1 MPRIYF
7 DNAATSWP
15 KPEAV
20 YRAVDEYQRS
30 IGGAAGRGGY
40 RSALD
45 AGRIVDRARKKIAD
59 LLNAGDP
66 KQVVLASNGTDALN
80 LAIHG
85 LLRPGD
91 HVVTTVCEHN
101 SVLRPLRHAI
111 DALGCAVDYVTCDAQ
126 GLVSPNDVQS
136 TMRSKTR
143 LVAVVHA
150 SNVTGA
156 IQPVEEIAGIVQSHP
171 AMFLVDGAQSV
182 GRVPIDLSATPI
194 DLLASP
200 GHKGTLGPLGTG
212 FLFVRSGAEQ
222 ELTPLRQG
230 GTGSRSNED
239 LQPPMMPDKFECGN
253 LNVPALAGLAA
264 GIEYLQQRGVDEIG
278 RQEEELT
285 AGLVE
290 GLRALP
296 ATTVYGPTDPH
307 NRVAVISVTIEGID
321 PHEVAAMLESLHGI
335 ECRAGLHCAPR
346 MHAALGTDKL
356 GGTVRFSP
364 GCFSTLEEVETVV
377 SAVQKISAAA

>member
-20 YRAVDEYQRS
+20 YHAMDECLRT
-30 IGGAAGRGGY
+30 IGAAARRGGY
-40 RSALD
+40 RSALE
-45 AGRIVDRARKKIAD
+45 AGRIVDRARQKLAN
-59 LLNAGDP
+59 LVHAGDP
-66 KQVVLASNGTDALN
+66 KQIVFASNCTDALN

-111 DALGCAVDYVTCDAQ
+111 DSIGCAVNYVPCDST
-126 GLVSPNDVQS
+126 GVVSPQDVQAAL
-136 TMRSKTR
+136 RPETR

-156 IQPVEEIAGIVQSHP
+156 IQPIEEVADIVASHK
-171 AMFLVDGAQSV
+171 AMFLVDAAQSV
-182 GRVPIDLSATPI
+182 GHVPIDLRTMPI
-194 DLLASP
+194 DLLAGP
-200 GHKGTLGPLGTG
+200 GHKGLLGPLGTG
-212 FLFVRSGAEQ
+212 FLFVRAGVESQ
-222 ELTPLRQG
+222 LSPVRQG

-239 LQPPMMPDKFECGN
+239 AQPPLMPDKFESGN

-264 GIEYLQQRGVDEIG
+264 GIDYVQQHGVDSLR
-278 RQEEELT
+278 RQAEQLT
-285 AGLVE
+285 DAMID
-290 GLRALP
+290 GLRDVSGV
-296 ATTVYGPTDPH
+296 TFYGPA
-307 NRVAVISVTIEGID
+307 NQNERVAVVSITIDGYD
-321 PHEVAAMLESLHGI
+321 PHELAALLDSLHGI

-346 MHAALGTDKL
+346 MHTAFGTDKR

-364 GCFSTLEEVETVV
+364 GCFSTAHDVETVV
-377 SAVQKISAAA
+377 DAVREITHG